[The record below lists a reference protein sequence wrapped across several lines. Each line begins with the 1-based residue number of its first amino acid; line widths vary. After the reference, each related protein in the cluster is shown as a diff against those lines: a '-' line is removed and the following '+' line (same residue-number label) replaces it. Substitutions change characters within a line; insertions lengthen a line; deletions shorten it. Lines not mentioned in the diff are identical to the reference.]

1 MPSLSGFTSPAW
13 FLLLI
18 LVAVLVVG
26 YLWAQ
31 RRRRRST
38 MRFSNLE
45 LLERVAPSRQGW
57 PKHVPMA
64 LLGVALIVLTIG
76 LAGPT
81 AEQRIPRN
89 RATVLLTMDVS
100 LSMKAQ
106 DVSPS
111 RLRAAK
117 QAAKEFADKL
127 TPGINLGLVSFAGT
141 STVMVMPTTD
151 RPSVKQAIDSLQ
163 LSEATATG
171 EGIKASLSAI
181 ESFGRMLG
189 GGQGPPPARIV
200 LMADGGQTIPRELDA
215 PRGAYTQAKAAK
227 QAGVPIST
235 ISFGTEHGSIRIQGQ
250 RQPVEVDD
258 DAMRRIADL
267 SGGEFYK
274 AASAEQLR
282 QVYDTL
288 QEQIGYEIKR
298 ADASKPWFALGTL
311 VAIVAAG
318 VALLVG
324 QRLP

>member
-1 MPSLSGFTSPAW
+1 MSLTGFKAPWW
-13 FLLLI
+13 FLLLAVVLV
-18 LVAVLVVG
+18 LVAG
-26 YLWAQ
+26 YLWVQ

-38 MRFSNLE
+38 MRFSNLA
-45 LLERVAPSRQGW
+45 LLERVAPRKQGW
-57 PKHVPMA
+57 PRHVPMA
-64 LLGVALIVLTIG
+64 LLGVTLVLLTVG

-81 AEQRIPRN
+81 SEQRIPRN

-100 LSMKAQ
+100 LSMKAR

-117 QAAKEFADKL
+117 QAAKEFAGKL
-127 TPGINLGLVSFAGT
+127 TPGINLGVISFAGT
-141 STVMVMPTTD
+141 ATVMVMPTTD

-171 EGIKASLSAI
+171 DGIKASLSAI
-181 ESFGRMLG
+181 ESFGRMVG
-189 GGQGPPPARIV
+189 GGQGKPPARIV

-227 QAGVPIST
+227 EAGVPIST
-235 ISFGTEHGSIRIQGQ
+235 ISFGTEHGSIEIQGQ
-250 RQPVEVDD
+250 RQRVEVDD
-258 DAMRRIADL
+258 EAMRHIADL
-267 SGGEFYK
+267 SGGDFYK

-298 ADASKPWFALGTL
+298 ADASKPWFVLGTL
-311 VAIVAAG
+311 AAIVAAG
-318 VALLVG
+318 AALLVG
-324 QRLP
+324 RRLP